1 MFGYQINLL
10 LALNYMRGKVLI
22 GLRVNLPDIET
33 IQLIVIPD
41 SRFAIQAIRDHAA
54 RTMPHAP
61 CPVQHYHAPV
71 CASIMDTL
79 TEANRT
85 DSGAR
90 D

>member
-41 SRFAIQAIRDHAA
+41 SRFTRFVTMQHAQCPI
-54 RTMPHAP
+54 PHAP
-61 CPVQHYHAPV
+61 CNTTTHLCVPQLW
-71 CASIMDTL
+71 I
-79 TEANRT
+79 R
-85 DSGAR
+85 
-90 D
+90 